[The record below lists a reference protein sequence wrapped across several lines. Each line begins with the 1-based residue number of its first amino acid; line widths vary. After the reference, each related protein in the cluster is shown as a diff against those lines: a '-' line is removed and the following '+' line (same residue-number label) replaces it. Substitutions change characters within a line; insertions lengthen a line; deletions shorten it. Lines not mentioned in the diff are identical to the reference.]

1 MIAVLCIDDNLG
13 LRFNRRRQSRDRAA
27 AADLLRSAGGHT
39 VWTAPGSAILFPEG
53 TVTACEEFLERA
65 GEGDWCFVEDRPL
78 VPFLPEIEALVLYRW
93 NRVYPADTYL
103 DVIPWEAG
111 WRCIGR
117 EEFPGRSH
125 KLITKEVY
133 VP

>member
-1 MIAVLCIDDNLG
+1 MIIALCIDDNLG
-13 LRFNRRRQSRDRAA
+13 LRFNRRRQSRDRAV
-27 AADLLRSAGGHT
+27 AADLLQSAGGRPLR
-39 VWTAPGSAILFPEG
+39 TAPGSAILFPEG
-53 TVTACEEFLERA
+53 TVAACEAFLERA

-78 VPFLPEIEALVLYRW
+78 TPVLPKIEALVLYRW

-111 WRCIGR
+111 WRLMSR
-117 EEFPGRSH
+117 EEFPGHSH

-133 VP
+133 LP

>member
-1 MIAVLCIDDNLG
+1 MIAAVCIDDSCG
-13 LRFNRRRQSRDRAA
+13 LQFNHRRQSRDRVVTE
-27 AADLLRSAGGHT
+27 DLLQSARGHPL
-39 VWTAPGSAILFPEG
+39 WIAPISQALFPEG
-53 TVTACEEFLERA
+53 GISVAPDFLERA
-65 GEGDWCFVEDRPL
+65 GEGDWCFVEDQSL
-78 VPFLPEIEALVLYRW
+78 LPFLSRLEAMVLYRW

-117 EEFPGRSH
+117 EEFPGHSH

-133 VP
+133 LP